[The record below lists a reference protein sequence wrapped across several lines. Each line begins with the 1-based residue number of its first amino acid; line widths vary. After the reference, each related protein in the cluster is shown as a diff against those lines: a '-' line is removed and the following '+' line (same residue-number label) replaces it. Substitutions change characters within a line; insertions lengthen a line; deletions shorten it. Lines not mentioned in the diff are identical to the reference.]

1 MILLNPRLIGGPIG
15 GPMKLTAKFVE
26 HVSEAGKYYDQHGL
40 FLHVRPSGAKKWLQ
54 RYTFKGHRREIGLG
68 SAKIVSVATARK
80 NAYQNL
86 VFVSEG
92 IDPIEDKKQDSVIPK
107 FEKAARKVYEDNR
120 PTWRNAKH
128 AAQFIKTLETY
139 AFPVI
144 GNISVKDINS
154 NHILRILSPIWV
166 TKSETAKRVRQRLS
180 TVFKYCVAKQW
191 RSDDP
196 ANIAIVEA
204 LPNLKKKVQHRKS
217 ISYNDVSAF
226 IETVSKSS
234 AGLSTKLGLE
244 FLILTATR
252 SGEVRNARWDEV
264 NGSLWT
270 IPAERMKAGVAH
282 RVPLPL
288 RCIEILE
295 EAKKISQGSG
305 YIFEGTKPNKPLSEN
320 TFNKLMKELGL
331 EVHAHGFRTSFR
343 TWTQEKTNYPR
354 EIAETALAHSLKD
367 KAEAAY
373 ARSDLLEKRAE
384 MMEAWAQFIN
394 SSGSEVVQIRV

>member
-1 MILLNPRLIGGPIG
+1 
-15 GPMKLTAKFVE
+15 MKLTAKFVE
-26 HVSEAGKYYDQHGL
+26 NVSEAGKYYDQHGL

-54 RYTFKGHRREIGLG
+54 RYTFQGRRREIGLG
-68 SAKIVSVATARK
+68 SAKIVSVATARR
-80 NAYQNL
+80 NAHQNL
-86 VFVSEG
+86 VLVSEG
-92 IDPIEDKKQDSVIPK
+92 IDPIEDKRQDSIIPK
-107 FEKAARKVYEDNR
+107 FEVAARKVYEDNR

-128 AAQFIKTLETY
+128 AAQFITTLETY

-144 GNISVKDINS
+144 GNMSVKEINS
-154 NHILRILSPIWV
+154 SHILRILSPIWV
-166 TKSETAKRVRQRLS
+166 TKAETAKRVRQRLS
-180 TVFKYCVAKQW
+180 TVFKYCVAQQW
-191 RSDDP
+191 RTDDP
-196 ANIAIVEA
+196 ANIAIIEA
-204 LPNLKKKVQHRKS
+204 LPNPKRKVQHRKS
-217 ISYNDVSAF
+217 ISYNDVSGF

-252 SGEVRNARWDEV
+252 SGEVRNARWNEV
-264 NGSLWT
+264 NGSIWT

-282 RVPLPL
+282 RIPLPS

-295 EAKKISQGSG
+295 EAKKISSGSG
-305 YIFEGTKPNKPLSEN
+305 FIFEGTKPNKPLSEN

-354 EIAETALAHSLKD
+354 EIAEAALAHSLRD

-373 ARSDLLEKRAE
+373 ARSDLLERRAE
-384 MMEAWAQFIN
+384 MMEAWAQFI
-394 SSGSEVVQIRV
+394 SKDVSEIVQIRA

>member
-1 MILLNPRLIGGPIG
+1 
-15 GPMKLTAKFVE
+15 MKLTAKFVE
-26 HVSEAGKYYDQHGL
+26 NVGKAGKYYDQHGL

-54 RYTFKGHRREIGLG
+54 RYTFQGRRREIGLG
-68 SAKIVSVATARK
+68 SAKIVPVATARR
-80 NAYQNL
+80 NAHQNL
-86 VFVSEG
+86 VLVSEG
-92 IDPIEDKKQDSVIPK
+92 IDPIEDKKQDSIIPK
-107 FEKAARKVYEDNR
+107 FEVAARKVYEDNR

-128 AAQFIKTLETY
+128 AAQFITTLETY

-144 GNISVKDINS
+144 GNMSVKEINS
-154 NHILRILSPIWV
+154 SHILRILSPIWV
-166 TKSETAKRVRQRLS
+166 TKAETAKRVRQRLS
-180 TVFKYCVAKQW
+180 TVFKYCVAQQW
-191 RSDDP
+191 RTDDP

-204 LPNLKKKVQHRKS
+204 LPNPKRKVQHRKS
-217 ISYNDVSAF
+217 ISYNDVATF

-282 RVPLPL
+282 RIPLPS
-288 RCIEILE
+288 RCMKILE
-295 EAKKISQGSG
+295 EAKSISQGSDF
-305 YIFEGTKPNKPLSEN
+305 IFEGTKPNKPLSEN

-354 EIAETALAHSLKD
+354 EIAEAALAHSLRD

-384 MMEAWAQFIN
+384 MMEAWAQFISASN
-394 SSGSEVVQIRV
+394 DNVISIRV

>member
-1 MILLNPRLIGGPIG
+1 
-15 GPMKLTAKFVE
+15 MKLTAKFVE
-26 HVSEAGKYYDQHGL
+26 NISEAGKYYDQHGL

-54 RYTFKGHRREIGLG
+54 RYTFQGRRREIGLG
-68 SAKIVSVATARK
+68 SAKIVSVATARR
-80 NAYQNL
+80 NAHQNL
-86 VFVSEG
+86 VLVSEG
-92 IDPIEDKKQDSVIPK
+92 IDPIEDKKQDSIIPK
-107 FEKAARKVYEDNR
+107 FEVAARKVYEDNR

-128 AAQFIKTLETY
+128 AAQFITTLETY

-144 GNISVKDINS
+144 GSMSVKEINS
-154 NHILRILSPIWV
+154 SHILRVLSPIWV
-166 TKSETAKRVRQRLS
+166 TKAETAKRVRQRLS
-180 TVFKYCVAKQW
+180 TVFKYCVAQQW
-191 RSDDP
+191 RTDDP

-204 LPNLKKKVQHRKS
+204 LPSPKRKVQHRKS
-217 ISYNDVSAF
+217 ISYNDVSGF

-252 SGEVRNARWDEV
+252 SGEVRNARWDEI

-282 RVPLPL
+282 RIPLPS

-295 EAKKISQGSG
+295 EAKSISQGSDF
-305 YIFEGTKPNKPLSEN
+305 IFEGTKPNKPLSEN

-354 EIAETALAHSLKD
+354 EIAEAALAHSLRD

-384 MMEAWAQFIN
+384 MMEAWAQFICAEASDVIN
-394 SSGSEVVQIRV
+394 IRA

>member
-1 MILLNPRLIGGPIG
+1 
-15 GPMKLTAKFVE
+15 MKLTAKFVE
-26 HVSEAGKYYDQHGL
+26 KVSEAGKYYDQHGL

-54 RYTFKGHRREIGLG
+54 RYTFQGRRREIGLG

-80 NAYQNL
+80 NAHQNL
-86 VFVSEG
+86 VLVSEG
-92 IDPIEDKKQDSVIPK
+92 IDPIEDKKHDSIIPK
-107 FEKAARKVYEDNR
+107 FEVAARKVYEDNR

-128 AAQFIKTLETY
+128 AAQFITTLETY
-139 AFPVI
+139 AFPAI
-144 GNISVKDINS
+144 GSMSVKEINS
-154 NHILRILSPIWV
+154 SHILRILSPIWV
-166 TKSETAKRVRQRLS
+166 TKAETAKRVRQRLS
-180 TVFKYCVAKQW
+180 TVFKYCVAQQW
-191 RSDDP
+191 RTDDP

-204 LPNLKKKVQHRKS
+204 LPNPKRKVQHRKS
-217 ISYNDVSAF
+217 ISYNDVTGF

-252 SGEVRNARWDEV
+252 SGEVRNARWDEI
-264 NGSLWT
+264 NGSLWI

-282 RVPLPL
+282 RIPLPS
-288 RCIEILE
+288 RCIEIL
-295 EAKKISQGSG
+295 AKAKTISQGSG
-305 YIFEGTKPNKPLSEN
+305 FIFEGTKPNKPLSEN

-354 EIAETALAHSLKD
+354 EIAEAALAHSLPD

-384 MMEAWAQFIN
+384 MMEAWAQFISTN
-394 SSGSEVVQIRV
+394 TSDVINIRA

>member
-1 MILLNPRLIGGPIG
+1 
-15 GPMKLTAKFVE
+15 MKLTAKFVE
-26 HVSEAGKYYDQHGL
+26 HVTEAGKYYDQYGL

-54 RYTFKGHRREIGLG
+54 RYTFQGRRREIGLG

-80 NAYQNL
+80 NAHQNL
-86 VFVSEG
+86 VLVSEG
-92 IDPIEDKKQDSVIPK
+92 VDPIEDKKQDSIIPK
-107 FEKAARKVYEDNR
+107 FEVAARKVYEVNR

-128 AAQFIKTLETY
+128 AAQFITTLETY
-139 AFPVI
+139 AFPII
-144 GNISVKDINS
+144 GSMSVKEINS
-154 NHILRILSPIWV
+154 SHILRILSPIWV
-166 TKSETAKRVRQRLS
+166 TQAETAKRVRQRLS
-180 TVFKYCVAKQW
+180 TVFKYCVAQQW
-191 RSDDP
+191 RTDDP

-264 NGSLWT
+264 NGSPWT

-295 EAKKISQGSG
+295 EAKKISQGSE

-384 MMEAWAQFIN
+384 LMEAWANFISASKDN
-394 SSGSEVVQIRV
+394 VVSIRA

>member
-1 MILLNPRLIGGPIG
+1 
-15 GPMKLTAKFVE
+15 MKLTAKFVE
-26 HVSEAGKYYDQHGL
+26 NVSEAGKYYDQHGL

-54 RYTFKGHRREIGLG
+54 RYTFQGRRREIGLG

-80 NAYQNL
+80 NAHQNL
-86 VFVSEG
+86 VLVSEG

-107 FEKAARKVYEDNR
+107 FEVAALKVYEDNR

-128 AAQFIKTLETY
+128 AAQFITTLETY

-144 GNISVKDINS
+144 GSMSVKEINS
-154 NHILRILSPIWV
+154 SHILRILSPIWV
-166 TKSETAKRVRQRLS
+166 TKAETAKRVRQRLS
-180 TVFKYCVAKQW
+180 TVFKYCVAQQW
-191 RSDDP
+191 RTDDP

-204 LPNLKKKVQHRKS
+204 LPNPKRKVQHRKS
-217 ISYNDVSAF
+217 ISYNDVSDF

-252 SGEVRNARWDEV
+252 SGEVRNARWNEV
-264 NGSLWT
+264 NGSIWT

-282 RVPLPL
+282 RIPLPS

-295 EAKKISQGSG
+295 EAQTISQGSG
-305 YIFEGTKPNKPLSEN
+305 FIFEGTKPNKPLSEN

-354 EIAETALAHSLKD
+354 EIAEAALAHSLRD

-384 MMEAWAQFIN
+384 MMEAWAQFISASKDN
-394 SSGSEVVQIRV
+394 IISIRV

>member
-1 MILLNPRLIGGPIG
+1 MGGQLG
-15 GPMKLTAKFVE
+15 GQMKITAKFVE
-26 HVSEAGKYYDQHGL
+26 NITAAGKYYDQHGL

-54 RYTFKGHRREIGLG
+54 RYTFKGRRREIGLG
-68 SAKIVSVATARK
+68 SAKIVSLSTARK
-80 NAYQNL
+80 NAHQNL
-86 VFVSEG
+86 VLVSEG

-107 FEKAARKVYEDNR
+107 FEAAARKVHEENR

-128 AAQFIKTLETY
+128 AAQFITTLETY

-144 GNISVKDINS
+144 GNLSVTEINS
-154 NHILRILSPIWV
+154 SHILRILSPIWV
-166 TKSETAKRVRQRLS
+166 TKAETAKRVRQRLS
-180 TVFKYCVAKQW
+180 TVFKYCVAQQW
-191 RSDDP
+191 RTDDP

-204 LPNLKKKVQHRKS
+204 LPNSKRKVQHRRS
-217 ISYNDVSAF
+217 ISYNDVSDF
-226 IETVSKSS
+226 IETVFKSS

-252 SGEVRNARWDEV
+252 SGEVRNARWNEV

-282 RVPLPL
+282 RVPLPS

-295 EAKKISQGSG
+295 EAKKISQGSE

-354 EIAETALAHSLKD
+354 EIAEAALAHSLKD

-384 MMEAWAQFIN
+384 MMEAWAQFI
-394 SSGSEVVQIRV
+394 SADASDVIHFRA

>member
-1 MILLNPRLIGGPIG
+1 
-15 GPMKLTAKFVE
+15 MKLTAKFVE
-26 HVSEAGKYYDQHGL
+26 NVSEAGKYYDQHGL

-54 RYTFKGHRREIGLG
+54 RYTFQGRRREIGLG

-80 NAYQNL
+80 NAHQNL
-86 VFVSEG
+86 VLVSEG
-92 IDPIEDKKQDSVIPK
+92 VDPIEDKKQYNTIPK
-107 FEKAARKVYEDNR
+107 FELAARQVYEVNR

-128 AAQFIKTLETY
+128 AAQFITTLETY

-144 GNISVKDINS
+144 GSMSVKEINS
-154 NHILRILSPIWV
+154 SHILRILSPIWV
-166 TKSETAKRVRQRLS
+166 TKAETAKRVRQRLS
-180 TVFKYCVAKQW
+180 TVFKYCVAQQW
-191 RSDDP
+191 RTDDP

-204 LPNLKKKVQHRKS
+204 LPSLKRKVQHRKS
-217 ISYNDVSAF
+217 ISYNDVSGF
-226 IETVSKSS
+226 IETVSRSS

-252 SGEVRNARWDEV
+252 SGEVRNAIWNEID
-264 NGSLWT
+264 GSLWT

-282 RVPLPL
+282 RIPLPT
-288 RCIEILE
+288 RCIEILA
-295 EAKKISQGSG
+295 EAKTISQGSG
-305 YIFEGTKPNKPLSEN
+305 FIFEGTKPNKPLSEN

-331 EVHAHGFRTSFR
+331 EVHAHGFRTSFQ

-354 EIAETALAHSLKD
+354 EIAEAALAHSLRD

-384 MMEAWAQFIN
+384 MMEAWAQFI
-394 SSGSEVVQIRV
+394 SKDASEIVQIRA

>member
-1 MILLNPRLIGGPIG
+1 
-15 GPMKLTAKFVE
+15 MKLTAKFVE
-26 HVSEAGKYYDQHGL
+26 NVSEAGKYYDQHGL

-54 RYTFKGHRREIGLG
+54 RYTFQGRRREIGLG
-68 SAKIVSVATARK
+68 SAKIVSVATARR
-80 NAYQNL
+80 NAHQNL
-86 VFVSEG
+86 VLVSEG
-92 IDPIEDKKQDSVIPK
+92 IDPIEDKKRDSIIPQ
-107 FEKAARKVYEDNR
+107 FEMAARKVYEDNR

-128 AAQFIKTLETY
+128 AAQFITTLETY

-144 GNISVKDINS
+144 GSMSVKEINS
-154 NHILRILSPIWV
+154 SHILRILSPIWV
-166 TKSETAKRVRQRLS
+166 TKAETAKRVRQRLS
-180 TVFKYCVAKQW
+180 TVFKYCVAQQW
-191 RSDDP
+191 RTDDP

-204 LPNLKKKVQHRKS
+204 LPNPKRKVQHRKS
-217 ISYNDVSAF
+217 ISYNDVSDF

-252 SGEVRNARWDEV
+252 SGEVRNARWNEV
-264 NGSLWT
+264 NGSIWT

-282 RVPLPL
+282 RIPLPS

-295 EAKKISQGSG
+295 EAKTINQGSG
-305 YIFEGTKPNKPLSEN
+305 FIFEGTKPNKPLSEN

-354 EIAETALAHSLKD
+354 EIAEAALAHSLRD

-384 MMEAWAQFIN
+384 MMEAWAQFI
-394 SSGSEVVQIRV
+394 SKDASEIVQIRA

>member
-1 MILLNPRLIGGPIG
+1 
-15 GPMKLTAKFVE
+15 MKLTAKFVE
-26 HVSEAGKYYDQHGL
+26 HVTEAGKYYDQYGL

-54 RYTFKGHRREIGLG
+54 RYTFQGRRREIGLG

-80 NAYQNL
+80 NAHQNL
-86 VFVSEG
+86 VLVSEG
-92 IDPIEDKKQDSVIPK
+92 IDPIEDKKQESVIPK
-107 FEKAARKVYEDNR
+107 FEVAARKVHEENR

-128 AAQFIKTLETY
+128 AAQFITTLETY

-144 GNISVKDINS
+144 GSLSVTEINS
-154 NHILRILSPIWV
+154 SHILRILSPIWV
-166 TKSETAKRVRQRLS
+166 TKAETAKRVRQRLS
-180 TVFKYCVAKQW
+180 TVFKYCVAQQW
-191 RSDDP
+191 RTDDP

-226 IETVSKSS
+226 IETVLNSS

-288 RCIEILE
+288 RCMEILE
-295 EAKKISQGSG
+295 EARNISKGSG

-354 EIAETALAHSLKD
+354 EIAEAALAHSLKD

-384 MMEAWAQFIN
+384 LMEAWAQFISTN
-394 SSGSEVVQIRV
+394 SSDVIHFRA

>member
-1 MILLNPRLIGGPIG
+1 
-15 GPMKLTAKFVE
+15 MKLTAKFVE
-26 HVSEAGKYYDQHGL
+26 NVSEAGKYYDQHGL

-54 RYTFKGHRREIGLG
+54 RYTFQGRRREIGLG
-68 SAKIVSVATARK
+68 SAKIVSVATARR
-80 NAYQNL
+80 NAHQNL
-86 VFVSEG
+86 VLVSEG

-107 FEKAARKVYEDNR
+107 FEVAARKVYEDNR

-128 AAQFIKTLETY
+128 AAQFITTLETY

-144 GNISVKDINS
+144 GSMSVKEIGS
-154 NHILRILSPIWV
+154 SHILRILSPIWI
-166 TKSETAKRVRQRLS
+166 TKAETAKRVRQRLS
-180 TVFKYCVAKQW
+180 TVFKYCVAQQW
-191 RSDDP
+191 RTDDP

-204 LPNLKKKVQHRKS
+204 LPNPKRKVQHRKS
-217 ISYNDVSAF
+217 ISYNDVAGF

-234 AGLSTKLGLE
+234 AGISTKLGLE

-282 RVPLPL
+282 RIPLPS
-288 RCIEILE
+288 RCIEILA
-295 EAKKISQGSG
+295 EAKTISQGSG
-305 YIFEGTKPNKPLSEN
+305 FIFEGTKPNKPLSEN

-354 EIAETALAHSLKD
+354 EIAEAALAHSLRD

-384 MMEAWAQFIN
+384 MMEAWAQFI
-394 SSGSEVVQIRV
+394 SADASDIVQIRA

>member
-1 MILLNPRLIGGPIG
+1 
-15 GPMKLTAKFVE
+15 MKLTTKFVE
-26 HVSEAGKYYDQHGL
+26 NITKAGKYYDQHGL

-54 RYTFKGHRREIGLG
+54 RYTFNGRRREIGLG
-68 SAKIVSVATARK
+68 SAKIVSVANARN
-80 NAYQNL
+80 NAHQNL
-86 VFVSEG
+86 VLVSEG
-92 IDPIEDKKQDSVIPK
+92 TDPIEVRKQDSLIPK

-128 AAQFIKTLETY
+128 AAQFITTLETY

-144 GNISVKDINS
+144 GNMSVKEINS
-154 NHILRILSPIWV
+154 SHILTILSPIWV

-196 ANIAIVEA
+196 ANVAIIKA
-204 LPNLKKKVQHRKS
+204 LPKLNKKVVHRKS
-217 ISYNDVSAF
+217 ISYNDVSNF
-226 IETVSKSS
+226 IKVILGSS
-234 AGLSTKLGLE
+234 AGVSTKLGLE

-252 SGEVRNARWDEV
+252 SGEVRKACWNEID
-264 NGSLWT
+264 GSLWT

-282 RVPLPL
+282 RIPLPA
-288 RCIEILE
+288 RCIEILNLARE
-295 EAKKISQGSG
+295 INKGSE
-305 YIFEGTKPNKPLSEN
+305 YIFEGTQPNKPLSEN
-320 TFNKLMKELGL
+320 TFNKLIKELDL
-331 EVHAHGFRTSFR
+331 DVNVHGFRTSFR

-354 EIAETALAHSLKD
+354 EIAEAALAHSLND

-384 MMEAWAQFIN
+384 MMEAWAQFISTDASDVIN
-394 SSGSEVVQIRV
+394 IRA

>member
-1 MILLNPRLIGGPIG
+1 MGGHL
-15 GPMKLTAKFVE
+15 KLTAKFVE
-26 HVSEAGKYYDQHGL
+26 HVSDAGKYYGQYGL
-40 FLHVRPSGAKKWLQ
+40 FLHVRRSGAKKWLQ
-54 RYTFKGHRREIGLG
+54 RYTFKGRRREIGLG
-68 SAKIVSVATARK
+68 SAQIVSVATARK

-86 VFVSEG
+86 VLVSEG
-92 IDPIEDKKQDSVIPK
+92 IDPIEDKKQDSLIPK
-107 FEKAARKVYEDNR
+107 FEAAARKVHEENR

-128 AAQFIKTLETY
+128 AAQFITTLETF

-144 GNISVKDINS
+144 GNLSVTEINS
-154 NHILRILSPIWV
+154 SHILRILSPIWV
-166 TKSETAKRVRQRLS
+166 TKAETAKRVRQRLS
-180 TVFKYCVAKQW
+180 TVFKYCVAQQW
-191 RSDDP
+191 RTDDP

-217 ISYNDVSAF
+217 ISYNDIAAF
-226 IETVSKSS
+226 IETVSNSS

-282 RVPLPL
+282 RIPLPS
-288 RCIEILE
+288 RCMEILQ
-295 EAKKISQGSG
+295 EAQTISQGSG
-305 YIFEGTKPNKPLSEN
+305 FIFEGTKPSKPLSEN

-354 EIAETALAHSLKD
+354 EIAEAALAHSLRD

-373 ARSDLLEKRAE
+373 ARSDLLEKRTE
-384 MMEAWAQFIN
+384 MMEAWANFISASKDN
-394 SSGSEVVQIRV
+394 VISIRV

>member
-1 MILLNPRLIGGPIG
+1 
-15 GPMKLTAKFVE
+15 MKLTTKFVE
-26 HVSEAGKYYDQHGL
+26 NITKAGKYYDQHGL

-54 RYTFKGHRREIGLG
+54 RYTFNGRRREIGLG
-68 SAKIVSVATARK
+68 SAKIVSVANARN
-80 NAYQNL
+80 NAHQNL
-86 VFVSEG
+86 VLISEG
-92 IDPIEDKKQDSVIPK
+92 IDPIENKKQDSLIPR
-107 FEKAARKVYEDNR
+107 FELAALQVYEDNR

-128 AAQFIKTLETY
+128 AAQFITTLETY

-144 GNISVKDINS
+144 GNMSVKEINS
-154 NHILRILSPIWV
+154 SHILRILSPIWV
-166 TKSETAKRVRQRLS
+166 TKAETAKRVRQRLS
-180 TVFKYCVAKQW
+180 TVFKYCVAQQW

-196 ANIAIVEA
+196 ANIAIIEA

-217 ISYNDVSAF
+217 ISYNDVAAF
-226 IETVSKSS
+226 IRTVSQSS

-270 IPAERMKAGVAH
+270 IPAERMKAGIEH
-282 RVPLPL
+282 RVPLPS
-288 RCIEILE
+288 RCVEILE
-295 EAKKISQGSG
+295 EAKKINQGSTF
-305 YIFEGTKPNKPLSEN
+305 IFEGTKPNRPLSEN
-320 TFNKLMKELGL
+320 TFNKLIKELDL
-331 EVHAHGFRTSFR
+331 DVHVHGFRTSFR

-354 EIAETALAHSLKD
+354 EIAEAALAHSLND

-384 MMEAWAQFIN
+384 LMEAWAQFISADASDVIN
-394 SSGSEVVQIRV
+394 IRA

>member
-1 MILLNPRLIGGPIG
+1 
-15 GPMKLTAKFVE
+15 MKLTAKFVE
-26 HVSEAGKYYDQHGL
+26 NVSEAGKYYDQHGL

-54 RYTFKGHRREIGLG
+54 RYTFQGRRREIGLG
-68 SAKIVSVATARK
+68 SAKIVSVATARR
-80 NAYQNL
+80 NAHQNL
-86 VFVSEG
+86 VLVSEG
-92 IDPIEDKKQDSVIPK
+92 IDPIEDKKQDTVIPK
-107 FEKAARKVYEDNR
+107 FEVAARKVYEDNR

-128 AAQFIKTLETY
+128 AAQFITTLETY

-144 GNISVKDINS
+144 GSMSVKEINS
-154 NHILRILSPIWV
+154 SHILRILSPIWV
-166 TKSETAKRVRQRLS
+166 AKAETAKRVRQRLS
-180 TVFKYCVAKQW
+180 TVFKYCVAQQW
-191 RSDDP
+191 RTDDP

-204 LPNLKKKVQHRKS
+204 LPNPKRKVQHRKS
-217 ISYNDVSAF
+217 ISYNDVSDF

-252 SGEVRNARWDEV
+252 SGEVRNARWNEV

-282 RVPLPL
+282 RIPLPS
-288 RCIEILE
+288 RCIEILA
-295 EAKKISQGSG
+295 EAKEISQGSG
-305 YIFEGTKPNKPLSEN
+305 FIFEGTKPNKPLSEN

-354 EIAETALAHSLKD
+354 EIAEAALAHSLRD

-384 MMEAWAQFIN
+384 MMEAWAQFI
-394 SSGSEVVQIRV
+394 SASEDNIISIRV

>member
-1 MILLNPRLIGGPIG
+1 MGGH
-15 GPMKLTAKFVE
+15 MKLTAKFVE
-26 HVSEAGKYYDQHGL
+26 NVSEAGKYYDQHGL

-54 RYTFKGHRREIGLG
+54 RYTFQGRRREIGLG

-80 NAYQNL
+80 NAHQNL
-86 VFVSEG
+86 VLVSEG

-107 FEKAARKVYEDNR
+107 FEVAARKVYEDNR

-128 AAQFIKTLETY
+128 AAQFITTLETY

-144 GNISVKDINS
+144 GNMSVKEINS
-154 NHILRILSPIWV
+154 SHILRILSPIWV
-166 TKSETAKRVRQRLS
+166 TKAETAKRVRQRLS
-180 TVFKYCVAKQW
+180 AVFKYCIAEQW
-191 RSDDP
+191 RTDDP
-196 ANIAIVEA
+196 ADIAIVKA
-204 LPNLKKKVQHRKS
+204 LPYLKKKVQHRKS
-217 ISYNDVSAF
+217 ISYNDVSDF

-264 NGSLWT
+264 KGSLWI
-270 IPAERMKAGVAH
+270 IPKERMKAGIEH
-282 RVPLPL
+282 RVPLSN
-288 RCIEILE
+288 RCAEILE
-295 EAKKISQGSG
+295 EAKKINQGSE
-305 YIFEGTKPNKPLSEN
+305 YIFEGMKPNKPLSEN

-343 TWTQEKTNYPR
+343 TWTQEKTHFPN
-354 EIAETALAHSLKD
+354 EVAEAALAHSLKD
-367 KAEAAY
+367 SAEAAY

-384 MMEAWAQFIN
+384 MMEAWAQFVSASKDNIV
-394 SSGSEVVQIRV
+394 SIRV